1 MSKTSERDIQALVSM
16 MDEPDPDVYKEISAR
31 ILSCGDVAM
40 PFLEDVSERS
50 LDEKMRQ
57 RVEILQQRIR
67 NEMLGNELMEWVSA
81 KADDL
86 LDAWLLITKCFYPYL
101 NASAIREQIQQI
113 RKDIWIEMNDN
124 LTALEQVKVFNH
136 IFFETYKFKGNSNDY
151 YNLENI
157 FINKVLENRMGNPL
171 SLSMLYMLIAR
182 EVDLPVRGINLP
194 EHFVLAYMGERF
206 DTESMKI
213 QHDRSLFYINVFSEG
228 KAFSAEGINSFLHKL
243 GMEPLP
249 AYFAPCS
256 NEEIVIRMLNNILYS
271 FDRAGQREKTIGLE
285 ALRNRLEKELL

>member
-16 MDEPDPDVYKEISAR
+16 MDEPDPEIYDEISSH
-31 ILSCGDVAM
+31 ILSCGDEAM
-40 PFLEDVSERS
+40 PFLEDAFERS
-50 LDEKMRQ
+50 LDETMRK
-57 RVEILQQRIR
+57 RLELIQQRIR
-67 NEMLGNELMEWVSA
+67 IESLGNELIDWASA
-81 KADDL
+81 KNDKL
-86 LDAWLLITKCFYPYL
+86 LDAWLSITKCFYPYL
-101 NASAIREQIQQI
+101 NTGVIHEQIQKI
-113 RKDIWIEMNDN
+113 RKDIWLEMNDN

-136 IFFETYKFKGNSNDY
+136 VFFDTHKFKGNTTDY
-151 YNLENI
+151 YNPENI

-171 SLSMLYMLIAR
+171 SLSMLYMLIAQ

-206 DTESMKI
+206 DTESMTI
-213 QHDRSLFYINVFSEG
+213 HHDRALFYINVFSSG

-249 AYFAPCS
+249 AYYAPCS

-271 FDRAGQREKTIGLE
+271 FDRAGQSEKTHGLE
-285 ALRNRLEKELL
+285 ALRNRLEKDLL